1 MKSQLK
7 NILIGILV
15 FVIVFIVVGFFSS
28 SKGDNVELS
37 YYAAIAYSL
46 IYLASVITV
55 CTCFILNALKK

>member
-7 NILIGILV
+7 NIFISILV
-15 FVIVFIVVGFFSS
+15 FVIGFIVVGFFSS

-37 YYAAIAYSL
+37 YYAAISYSL

>member
-15 FVIVFIVVGFFSS
+15 FVIGFIVVGFFSS

-37 YYAAIAYSL
+37 YLAIAYSL

-55 CTCFILNALKK
+55 CTCFILNALK